1 MMKYFLLAAGGAIG
15 TVFRYSLSGYA
26 YRVTGGIFPWGTL
39 AVNSLGSFVI
49 GVLWGLFEVENMPAQ
64 ARNFLFIGVL
74 GGFTTFS
81 SFALETMN
89 LFREGELK
97 LALYN
102 VLASNMLALVLVCG
116 GFLLARYCISL
127 MKL

>member
-1 MMKYFLLAAGGAIG
+1 MMKYIFLAAGGAIG
-15 TVFRYSLSGYA
+15 TVFRYSLSGYT

-39 AVNSLGSFVI
+39 AVNSLGSFLI
-49 GVLWGLFEVENMPAQ
+49 GALWGLFEIKDLPPQ

-97 LALYN
+97 LAFFN
-102 VLASNMLALVLVCG
+102 VLVSNMLTLVLVCG
-116 GFLLARYCISL
+116 GFLLARYLINH
-127 MKL
+127 MK